1 MQLNH
6 SDKDKTTKEWN
17 ITAFFKLTL
26 SVLPFPNV
34 STWLHSQGTHLI
46 WEILSL
52 CAVLL
57 PLPSVSQLGTTVAGK
72 HPLTHFFNSFSNPIT
87 PQNVRRDWNHFL
99 LLTIIQNTEKKTW
112 LSTSGFL
119 SGCTE
124 TALVLACGRP
134 TTLCGSGWQM
144 QIKSTAKEEEH
155 SREQGRTREE
165 INTSSVWQNDIWW
178 QWGWGWVDGIV
189 NKMQWC

>member
-99 LLTIIQNTEKKTW
+99 LLTIIQNTEKKN
-112 LSTSGFL
+112 
-119 SGCTE
+119 
-124 TALVLACGRP
+124 
-134 TTLCGSGWQM
+134 M
-144 QIKSTAKEEEH
+144 
-155 SREQGRTREE
+155 
-165 INTSSVWQNDIWW
+165 
-178 QWGWGWVDGIV
+178 IV
-189 NKMQWC
+189 NIWFPFWLHWNSSGAGMRPPHHPLRLRLTDADQIHC